1 MAERS
6 EENRLALERL
16 GRAFAV
22 QRRAVGKS
30 RFEVEGLSGV
40 TERFIGSLE
49 RGSANPS
56 YLTLRALARA
66 VGMDLSALVA
76 AAETADA

>member
-1 MAERS
+1 MAERNK
-6 EENRLALERL
+6 EGRRALERL
-16 GRAFAV
+16 GRAFAD
-22 QRRAVGKS
+22 QRHAVGKS

-66 VGMDLSALVA
+66 VGTDVATLVA
-76 AAETADA
+76 AAEDA